1 MTMRISTGMRNRML
15 DGGAAGGV
23 KGALNL
29 CKINMYQGSQP
40 ASADAGATGTLLG
53 TVTVNGAGTGLTWD
67 AAVAGVIS
75 KAAAEVWRFTGL
87 ADGIAG
93 WFRIWPAG
101 DTPTNAS
108 STAPRIDGAIANSGA
123 EINLSNVNI
132 VTGVVT
138 TVDNVALTLPA
149 G

>member
-1 MTMRISTGMRNRML
+1 MTMRLSTGMRNKLL
-15 DGGAAGGV
+15 DGGSGGGV

-29 CKINMYQGSQP
+29 CKINIYSGAQP
-40 ASADAGATGTLLG
+40 ATADAAASGTLLG
-53 TVTVNGAGTGLTWD
+53 TVTVSGGGTGLTWD

-93 WFRIWPAG
+93 WFRIWPNG
-101 DTPTNAS
+101 GTPANS
-108 STAPRIDGAIANSGA
+108 SSSEARIDGAIASSGA

-132 VTGVVT
+132 VTGVVN
-138 TVDNVALTLPA
+138 TVDTVTITLPA